1 MNDFKKFTGDADADD
16 NALTIALSNIISGII
31 IASGFLMAA
40 LIIATSFLWGWVGF
54 ISVIGIFILTL
65 LAFTFCGDE

>member
-1 MNDFKKFTGDADADD
+1 MNDFKKFTGDADD
-16 NALTIALSNIISGII
+16 NALTIALSNIVSGII
-31 IASGFLMAA
+31 IAFGFLMGA

-65 LAFTFCGDE
+65 LALAFSGDE

>member
-1 MNDFKKFTGDADADD
+1 MMNDFKKFTGDADDS
-16 NALTIALSNIISGII
+16 ALTIALSNIVSGII

-40 LIIATSFLWGWVGF
+40 LIIATSFLWGWIGF

-65 LAFTFCGDE
+65 LALAFCGDE